1 MIINPLLLFSLLIAA
16 QGAHPHRAARTANR
30 PEKPLYDSTTVDL
43 RNSPGISHKT
53 VMQAART
60 FSRIGGH
67 QPLDRADSAFLRIW
81 SPAIIGAPDNPHPP
95 QRPPQPSRVITP

>member
-1 MIINPLLLFSLLIAA
+1 MLRTVLILLTPLLVALLPPPQQPGHPVA
-16 QGAHPHRAARTANR
+16 QPR
-30 PEKPLYDSTTVDL
+30 YDSTRVNL

-95 QRPPQPSRVITP
+95 QLPPQPSRVVTP